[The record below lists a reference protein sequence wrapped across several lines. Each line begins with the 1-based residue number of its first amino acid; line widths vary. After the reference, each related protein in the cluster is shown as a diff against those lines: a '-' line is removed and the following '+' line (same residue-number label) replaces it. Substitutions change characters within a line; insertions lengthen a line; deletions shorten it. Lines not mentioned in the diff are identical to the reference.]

1 MGPRNLQPGEGGGFP
16 KPHFHGPYFLD
27 LRLVS
32 YSRRSTFVSEGCW
45 GELMG
50 KWCRMKPKPQCKLL
64 RSKFVLL
71 SVGRITQSWSFFGL
85 GTPSVVKP
93 TLMTTI
99 AQAHFEFCHVT
110 KTLCMPDLEPIRPC
124 ASHLALLGELRLL
137 TLKRVLWHFEVGVPF
152 GGNLRHEEDGLP
164 YFVCGSWICEPSNL
178 PDACPFL
185 WIPGFMTPGWPHY
198 ICYFNSTKKRVV
210 NQRHV
215 YKNTEYLA
223 PSQVGTTGNSQ
234 RNSKKTRVPTYP
246 SVSQQRQ
253 GAKGE
258 GGNAGGVATG
268 QRGQRKKPGGG
279 RAAG

>member
-1 MGPRNLQPGEGGGFP
+1 MSSCFDNPVPHIQHNYLHSQCYESAMLGRRRAGLRTMKDMWSYCWILKPSLNLMFGGISRWKRELVNHTNLRWVYISVWVQETCSLGKGGGS

-110 KTLCMPDLEPIRPC
+110 KTLCRI
-124 ASHLALLGELRLL
+124 
-137 TLKRVLWHFEVGVPF
+137 
-152 GGNLRHEEDGLP
+152 
-164 YFVCGSWICEPSNL
+164 
-178 PDACPFL
+178 
-185 WIPGFMTPGWPHY
+185 
-198 ICYFNSTKKRVV
+198 
-210 NQRHV
+210 
-215 YKNTEYLA
+215 
-223 PSQVGTTGNSQ
+223 
-234 RNSKKTRVPTYP
+234 
-246 SVSQQRQ
+246 
-253 GAKGE
+253 
-258 GGNAGGVATG
+258 
-268 QRGQRKKPGGG
+268 
-279 RAAG
+279 